1 MIDILNGLGQFGPA
15 CREIGMNCLADGQDA
30 GYYFAQPRS
39 PDEGMIYAAVGTLAT
54 ETGNATYVGLSVND
68 ASLLK
73 GVLNVDDTK
82 SKGAASGYHSEVL
95 SPAMLEKYF
104 VHFFA
109 RDCAA
114 IADLT
119 DGECT
124 TVTTDMIPLADDDE
138 APGDRD
144 LHGRFSMA
152 VRAYVSPESDHR
164 RCHARVG
171 FNPNAAARTPRARGR
186 SPARAR

>member
-1 MIDILNGLGQFGPA
+1 
-15 CREIGMNCLADGQDA
+15 
-30 GYYFAQPRS
+30 
-39 PDEGMIYAAVGTLAT
+39 MIYAAVGTLAT
-54 ETGNATYVGLSVND
+54 ETDNATDVGLSVND
-68 ASLLK
+68 ALLLK

-82 SKGAASGYHSEVL
+82 LKGAASGYHSEVL

-119 DGECT
+119 DGEWT

-164 RCHARVG
+164 RCRARVVL
-171 FNPNAAARTPRARGR
+171 NPNAAARTPRARGR